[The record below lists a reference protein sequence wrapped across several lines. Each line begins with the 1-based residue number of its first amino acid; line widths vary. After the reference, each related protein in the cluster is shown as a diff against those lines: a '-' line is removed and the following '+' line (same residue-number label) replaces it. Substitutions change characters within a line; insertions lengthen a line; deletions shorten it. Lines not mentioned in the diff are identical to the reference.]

1 MIRLTEIKLPLDH
14 DEDAIGQA
22 IVNKLKILPEQL
34 HSFNVFKRGY
44 DARKKSAILLI
55 YTLDIEVDTK
65 PSYSQHLKKTSM

>member
-44 DARKKSAILLI
+44 DARSRATRSI
-55 YTLDIEVDTK
+55 
-65 PSYSQHLKKTSM
+65 